1 MGKTID
7 EIIFESLVNL
17 QKMQRKL
24 YQEGARKK
32 DFEDEDGD
40 ALLDGE
46 GNIIEIAEELQEE
59 DERFYPYK

>member
-46 GNIIEIAEELQEE
+46 GNIIETAEELQEE

>member
-46 GNIIEIAEELQEE
+46 GNIIETAEELQKE